1 MSRADQGNMGGEQQQ
16 QGGGGKGMG
25 EMAGQLRDTAQQVGQ
40 QVRERAQ
47 QVRDQA
53 SEKYEQLRDQASEY
67 YDMGRQRAEQLEGDL
82 ENYVREQPVKSLLI
96 AAGVGLLLGILWK
109 KS

>member
-1 MSRADQGNMGGEQQQ
+1 MSRADQGNVGGGEQQQ
-16 QGGGGKGMG
+16 GGGMG
-25 EMAGQLRDTAQQVGQ
+25 DMAGQLRDTAQQVGQ

-53 SEKYEQLRDQASEY
+53 TEKYEQLRDQASQY
-67 YDMGRQRAEQLEGDL
+67 YDMGRQRAEQIEGDL
-82 ENYVREQPVKSLLI
+82 ESYVREQPVKSLLI